1 MMVNTLKF
9 AKMEIHKMVISAKV
23 ATVRCFLCFCK
34 ARAAIRKIPVKQSGY
49 IIWNEDGGK
58 MGIAKTVK
66 TTSKNKM
73 LLI

>member
-1 MMVNTLKF
+1 
-9 AKMEIHKMVISAKV
+9 MVISPKV
-23 ATVRCFLCFCK
+23 TMVTWFLYFCN
-34 ARAAIRKIPVKQSGY
+34 ARAAIRKILVKQSGY

-58 MGIAKTVK
+58 MGIVKTVK